1 MRRLLMAVAVIVAVV
16 MVAGVA
22 SATPILWISDGTNEV
37 TVEDNGGNDVYDIA
51 GVVTWMGSIGD
62 FTINIT
68 TGLSEPAIGA
78 SDFPVLDLCSVNV
91 SGGTGT
97 LTIEWTDTGFTL
109 PDTLPGFITN
119 VGGTTDGTV
128 SLNVYLDESNSA
140 FGTGT
145 LLSSLG
151 PFSGTFSDSDAVVI
165 DPNEPFSLTQVVII
179 THTGAGQMTS
189 FDATTSPTP
198 EPTTLLLL
206 GSGLIGIAGLGR
218 KTFKR

>member
-1 MRRLLMAVAVIVAVV
+1 MRKWLIVAVIVAVV

-22 SATPILWISDGTNEV
+22 SATPILWISDGTNTV
-37 TVEDNGGNDVYDIA
+37 TVEDNGTLDNNNIA
-51 GVVTWMGSIGD
+51 GAVTWIGSIGD
-62 FTINIT
+62 FTINVT
-68 TGLSEPAIGA
+68 TGLSKPAIGD
-78 SDFPVLDLCSVNV
+78 SNFPVLDLCSVNV

-97 LTIEWTDTGFTL
+97 LIIKWTDTGFTL

-119 VGGTTDGTV
+119 VGGTTNGTV
-128 SLNVYLDESNSA
+128 SLDVYLDEGNST

-145 LLSSLG
+145 LLTSLG

-179 THTGAGQMTS
+179 THTGAGQVTS

-206 GSGLIGIAGLGR
+206 GTGLIGLASIGR
-218 KTFKR
+218 RRLKKF

>member
-1 MRRLLMAVAVIVAVV
+1 MAVAVIVAVV

-22 SATPILWISDGTNEV
+22 SATPILWISDGTNTV
-37 TVEDNGGNDVYDIA
+37 TVKDNGENDVYDIA
-51 GVVTWMGSIGD
+51 GVVTWTGSIGN
-62 FTINIT
+62 FTINVT
-68 TGLSEPAIGA
+68 TGLSKPIIGD
-78 SDFPVLDLCSVNV
+78 SNFPKLDLCSVNV
-91 SGGTGT
+91 SKGTGM
-97 LTIEWTDTGFTL
+97 LIIKWTDTGFTL

-119 VGGTTDGTV
+119 VGGTTNGTV
-128 SLNVYLDESNSA
+128 SLDVYLDEGNST

-145 LLSSLG
+145 LLTSLG

-179 THTGAGQMTS
+179 THTGAGQVTS

-206 GSGLIGIAGLGR
+206 GTGLIGLASIGR
-218 KTFKR
+218 RRLKKF